1 MFAIV
6 GCAVCHPQ
14 SLVQEYSGTNT
25 TVLEAIFE
33 ELLLRILRQS
43 GHTSVSPYQS

>member
-14 SLVQEYSGTNT
+14 SLVQEYSGRNT
-25 TVLEAIFE
+25 TVPEAIFE
-33 ELLLRILRQS
+33 ELLLRIRS